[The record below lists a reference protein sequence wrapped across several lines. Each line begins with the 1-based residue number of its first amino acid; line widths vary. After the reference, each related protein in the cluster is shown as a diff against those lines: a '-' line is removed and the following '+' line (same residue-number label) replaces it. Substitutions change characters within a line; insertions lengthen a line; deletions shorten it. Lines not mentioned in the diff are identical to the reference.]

1 MDNVV
6 PFLGNA
12 TPFKFHAIVGDE
24 GGGGGGGG
32 DAGDAGDG
40 DGDAGD
46 AGDTGDA
53 GAGDGDGGGTGDT
66 HWMDGLEGLDFNDRD
81 AGVLKRFGDVGAL
94 AKGYLNAFNLVG
106 RDKIPM
112 PQTEE
117 EWNEVYDRLGRPKEA
132 GEYNL
137 TVGDDLPQEF
147 KEAMAKNMGWF
158 QDTAHRLGLN
168 AEQAGKLYS
177 EYAGFVHEQ
186 ATLQNETV
194 IQEMDAAR
202 EELKGELGEAY
213 EGKMTLANR
222 AIEELGGE
230 DLISLFE
237 RSGMGRNPTVVKA
250 FIKMGEMMGEDV
262 GLDTEGH
269 ATETFDQLDEQI
281 AAIQANTAYL
291 DEKAPEH
298 KVLVEKM
305 QKLMQRRHPEPKTA
319 PGTIRLF

>member
-1 MDNVV
+1 M
-6 PFLGNA
+6 
-12 TPFKFHAIVGDE
+12 
-24 GGGGGGGG
+24 
-32 DAGDAGDG
+32 
-40 DGDAGD
+40 
-46 AGDTGDA
+46 
-53 GAGDGDGGGTGDT
+53 
-66 HWMDGLEGLDFNDRD
+66 
-81 AGVLKRFGDVGAL
+81 LKRFGDVGAL

-112 PQTEE
+112 PATEE

-132 GEYNL
+132 SEYNL
-137 TVGDDLPQEF
+137 TVGDDLPTEF
-147 KEAMAKNMGWF
+147 KETMAKNMDWF
-158 QDTAHRLGLN
+158 RGTAHRLGLN
-168 AEQAGKLYS
+168 AEQAGKLYT
-177 EYAGFVHEQ
+177 EYTGFVYEQ
-186 ATLQNETV
+186 ATLQTET
-194 IQEMDAAR
+194 ITQEMDAAR
-202 EELKGELGEAY
+202 DALKGELGEAY

-262 GLDTEGH
+262 GLDTDGQ

-281 AAIQANTAYL
+281 ASIQADPAYL
-291 DEKAPEH
+291 DKALPAH

-305 QKLMQRRHPEPKTA
+305 SKLMQRRHPEPKTA